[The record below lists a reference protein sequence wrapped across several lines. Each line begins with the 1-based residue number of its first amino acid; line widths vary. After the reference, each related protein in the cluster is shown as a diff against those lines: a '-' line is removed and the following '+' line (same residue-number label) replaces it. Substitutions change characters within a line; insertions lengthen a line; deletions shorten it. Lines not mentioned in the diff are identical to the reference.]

1 MIGWRW
7 QRLGLCRALMVPNAH
22 KSVAN
27 TAQATAVD
35 LLVTN
40 TICLPVAVVES
51 LALNGS
57 RAVVPGIDHW
67 QQSGTS
73 ISDS

>member
-1 MIGWRW
+1 
-7 QRLGLCRALMVPNAH
+7 LGGGGSGLGCVGAIMVPNAH

-57 RAVVPGIDHW
+57 RAAQPALRREPGL
-67 QQSGTS
+67 SVEFS
-73 ISDS
+73 